1 MAKWT
6 PEQVREA
13 QKKEQAAKDV
23 LAKEQAM
30 HEGPRKLSLIVLH
43 SDSAREKF
51 DTREDPAK
59 GSGYVGF
66 HDNVANK
73 LQGQTVAADSR
84 LDRSGPGW
92 NTTPVPPEFIEKV
105 REVGEAFRV
114 ELPNSTATAYRIT
127 GNINKGRYPKIDSIE
142 GPDNSL
148 ETLAEYGVKAEN
160 YYDLNNA
167 VTREQRENVVKPAE
181 KVLEDAEA
189 SKRAY
194 IRSEPENN
202 PLQSALSGLDA
213 KEGNE
218 KAQEGPEF

>member
-13 QKKEQAAKDV
+13 QKKEGAAKDV

-30 HEGPRKLSLIVLH
+30 HEGPRELSMVVLF
-43 SDSAREKF
+43 SESAQEKF
-51 DTREDPAK
+51 ANRENPDK
-59 GSGYVGF
+59 GTGVVLL

-73 LQGQTVAADSR
+73 LQGQTTTADSR
-84 LDRSGPGW
+84 LDRSGQGW
-92 NTTPVPPEFIEKV
+92 NTTPVPPEFIEKIQ
-105 REVGEAFRV
+105 EVGESFQV
-114 ELPNSTATAYRIT
+114 QLPNTTATAYRIT

-142 GPDNSL
+142 GPDNTL

-160 YYDLNNA
+160 YYSLNNA